1 MYVIGDDVMSNR
13 RKIAALG
20 ALSLAFGLY
29 QNIKGKKVKSI
40 RPGNKKVK
48 GIFKANHK
56 KADKRIQGIL
66 KGNHKKADKKIK
78 GILNDNQKKANT
90 AITKAFKKGKKIVN
104 VKPGKGNFI
113 FKKK

>member
-1 MYVIGDDVMSNR
+1 MYVIGDDVMRNR

-29 QNIKGKKVKSI
+29 QNIKGKEVKSI
-40 RPGNKKVK
+40 RRGKIK
-48 GIFKANHK
+48 GIFNKNQK
-56 KADKRIQGIL
+56 KADKAL
-66 KGNHKKADKKIK
+66 
-78 GILNDNQKKANT
+78 
-90 AITKAFKKGKKIVN
+90 TKAFKKGKKIVN

>member
-1 MYVIGDDVMSNR
+1 MYVIGDDVMRNR

-29 QNIKGKKVKSI
+29 QSIKGKEVKSI
-40 RPGNKKVK
+40 RRGE
-48 GIFKANHK
+48 
-56 KADKRIQGIL
+56 
-66 KGNHKKADKKIK
+66 KKIK
-78 GILNDNQKKANT
+78 GIFNKNQKKADK
-90 AITKAFKKGKKIVN
+90 ALTKAFKKGKKIVN